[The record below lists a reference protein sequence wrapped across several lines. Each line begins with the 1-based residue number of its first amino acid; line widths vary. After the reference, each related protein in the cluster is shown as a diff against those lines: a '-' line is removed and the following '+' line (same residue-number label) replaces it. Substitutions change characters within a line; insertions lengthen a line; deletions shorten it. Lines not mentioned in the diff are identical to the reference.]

1 MRRLET
7 ELADRVLRFDGVSIL
22 QPDDIAY
29 AFAKGLKPA
38 DIRTTELSA
47 EVEQFNANVA
57 PEEQLQ
63 VATLEPIRVDLTW
76 RLPPEYQELNL
87 ENHIQRV
94 FASRSDVLS
103 RYTEQQVEEAIERVA
118 SELIEIQRRGMVE
131 FLKTV
136 IYVLDVFR
144 SQNVVWGV
152 GRGSSCASYVLFL
165 LGLHVVDCV
174 RLGVPMIEFFHD

>member
-22 QPDDIAY
+22 KPDDIAY

-38 DIRTTELSA
+38 DIRATELTD
-47 EVEQFNANVA
+47 EVEQFNANVTL
-57 PEEQLQ
+57 EEQLRL
-63 VATLEPIRVDLTW
+63 AKPEPIRVDLAW
-76 RLPPEYQELNL
+76 RLPMEYQQLQL
-87 ENHIQRV
+87 EDYVQQV
-94 FASRSDVLS
+94 FVNRTDVLAS
-103 RYTEQQVEEAIERVA
+103 YTEAQLEEAVERVA
-118 SELIEIQRRGMVE
+118 AELVEIQRRGMGE

-144 SQNVVWGV
+144 KTNVVWGV
-152 GRGSSCASYVLFL
+152 GRGSSCASYILFL